1 MQDNTISEIDLDQIV
16 RSRAGKKAKY
26 VPKWVIS
33 GLKRLIHQDFINE
46 FLRRGYVGVD
56 FCEECIHYLD
66 VKIKVKGLEHLL
78 DDSRKYTFVSNHPLG
93 AIDGVT
99 LGMILGRKFN
109 GNVKYLVNDLL
120 MNLKGLA
127 PLCIPINKIGKQARN
142 FPQVVEAGFQSDSHI
157 IMFPAGLCSR
167 KNDEGQIRDI
177 PWKKT
182 FITKSIET
190 QRWVVPIHFIGQN
203 SPRFY
208 RIARLCKK
216 LGLKFNFAMLL
227 LPDEMYKSQ
236 HGSYEVIIGEPISWE
251 KFDRSKSP
259 AQWAEYVQNEVY
271 KLK

>member
-1 MQDNTISEIDLDQIV
+1 MQDNTISEIDLEQIV
-16 RSRAGKKAKY
+16 RARAGKKAKY
-26 VPKWVIS
+26 IPKCVINA
-33 GLKRLIHQDFINE
+33 LKRLIHQDFINE

-56 FCEECIHYLD
+56 FCEEGIHYLD
-66 VKIKVKGLEHLL
+66 IKVKVSGLERLPV
-78 DDSRKYTFVSNHPLG
+78 DNRKYTFVSNHPLG
-93 AIDGVT
+93 AIDGVA
-99 LGMILGRKFN
+99 LGMVLGRKFN

-167 KNDEGQIRDI
+167 KNDEGLIRDI

-182 FITKSIET
+182 FITKSVET

-208 RIARLCKK
+208 KVARICKK

-227 LPDEMYKSQ
+227 LPDEMYKSR
-236 HGSYEVIIGEPISWE
+236 HGSYEMIIGDPIPWQ
-251 KFDRSKSP
+251 KFDRSKTP

-271 KLK
+271 NLK